1 MINIGGIYYVLSIIK
16 ENKIRIDNMVT
27 LLIIIFKIQEN
38 IFMKKIFCI
47 MAILILTFSL
57 SACTGEEKINNNRIT
72 SQEGR
77 DRIDDKKR
85 DADEIDVVDSDDTDI
100 DIEEK
105 HTIENADVSEADDG
119 IKEADSE
126 VDEANRKMIAEA
138 LGVDENSRNIKFII
152 AFLNS
157 LDAGV
162 ISDVE
167 FNENEQNRMTIVF
180 KAEDGTNY
188 KMYLSLS
195 GSPMEVKN
203 LDTGDW
209 PITSEM

>member
-1 MINIGGIYYVLSIIK
+1 
-16 ENKIRIDNMVT
+16 
-27 LLIIIFKIQEN
+27 
-38 IFMKKIFCI
+38 
-47 MAILILTFSL
+47 
-57 SACTGEEKINNNRIT
+57 
-72 SQEGR
+72 
-77 DRIDDKKR
+77 
-85 DADEIDVVDSDDTDI
+85 
-100 DIEEK
+100 
-105 HTIENADVSEADDG
+105 
-119 IKEADSE
+119 
-126 VDEANRKMIAEA
+126 MIAEA
-138 LGVDENSRNIKFII
+138 LGVDENSRNIKYII

-167 FNENEQNRMTIVF
+167 FNENEQNMMTIVF

>member
-1 MINIGGIYYVLSIIK
+1 
-16 ENKIRIDNMVT
+16 
-27 LLIIIFKIQEN
+27 
-38 IFMKKIFCI
+38 
-47 MAILILTFSL
+47 MAIIILTFSL

-138 LGVDENSRNIKFII
+138 LRVDENSRNIKFII

>member
-1 MINIGGIYYVLSIIK
+1 
-16 ENKIRIDNMVT
+16 
-27 LLIIIFKIQEN
+27 
-38 IFMKKIFCI
+38 MKKILYI
-47 MAILILTFSL
+47 MAISILTFSL
-57 SACTGEEKINNNRIT
+57 SACSSEEKINNNRIT

-85 DADEIDVVDSDDTDI
+85 DADEIDVVDSGDTDVDIDIDIDI

-105 HTIENADVSEADDG
+105 HTTENADVSEADDG

-126 VDEANRKMIAEA
+126 VDDANRKMIAEA
-138 LGVDENSRNIKFII
+138 LEVDENSRNIKFII

-162 ISDVE
+162 ISDAE